1 VFYLSE
7 EEKKVEKPKL
17 ELLETGLAT
26 IELCNPIK
34 DQLNQIKV
42 CKPNIVVSLCNPVD
56 RIKCIPDI
64 PDYGCLPMIWCRPA
78 SWCIPETWCRPKIWC
93 RPLIAPLIALCPP
106 QVGPCGPWVEGPCG
120 PMVEVPSRQ
129 IDEIAARVEKLTAE
143 IEALKKKVSK

>member
-1 VFYLSE
+1 MFCLSE

-17 ELLETGLAT
+17 ELLKTGLT
-26 IELCNPIK
+26 TVELCNPIK

-42 CKPNIVVSLCNPVD
+42 CGPHIVVGRCNPLE
-56 RIKCIPDI
+56 RTKCIPDLLPI
-64 PDYGCLPMIWCRPA
+64 FGCRPMIVAAPCFPD
-78 SWCIPETWCRPKIWC
+78 TWCYPKIWY
-93 RPLIAPLIALCPP
+93 RPLIALCPP
-106 QVGPCGPWVEGPCG
+106 HMEPCGPLVEVPVCG